1 MIPLRSIT
9 DIQNIDINNIRATNL
24 SDFKEAFTNVK
35 ASVNG
40 KDLQHFLDWNDKYG
54 SFPVSVE
61 DLED

>member
-9 DIQNIDINNIRATNL
+9 DIQNIEINNIRATNL

-40 KDLQHFLDWNDKYG
+40 KDL
-54 SFPVSVE
+54 
-61 DLED
+61 